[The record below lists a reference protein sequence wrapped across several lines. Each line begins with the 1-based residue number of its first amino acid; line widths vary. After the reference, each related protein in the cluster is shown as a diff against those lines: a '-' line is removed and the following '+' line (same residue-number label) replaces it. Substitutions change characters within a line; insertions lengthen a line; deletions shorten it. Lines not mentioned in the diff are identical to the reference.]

1 MCILVS
7 LPVIV
12 SYIRKPRRALKVSD
26 HDDDREDSPSSFL
39 ARRRSVIKSINNLH
53 APQRLY
59 MPGSDTLLDAID
71 PILLADHPED
81 IELWLPSAL
90 PSASRNAQCIAGLPQ
105 LEFRLRFVQAA
116 NALHDIRRLRRLT
129 RVLAISS
136 RTHITSSQKTATR
149 GRGPFQKTR
158 AQLSEAV
165 STYRVAR
172 KAIANLSP
180 NEEFGR
186 WKGAFLELK
195 DEDVRGPGLEDTK
208 SSRSRFVQ
216 SWIWTTASKLST
228 SSDDPDL
235 DAALRIEWCKAQE
248 RAKRYE
254 EELELVIEEMRRTL
268 VSFDLT
274 AHKWEQRAVSPS
286 LSALEATTAT
296 GIAAYAYKQ
305 ADLHRKLIPAFL
317 GDWYGI
323 LEGQPLA
330 ASWLKQYSRPS
341 PKNLRNRLPCNVK
354 LFHSAPSTPDVG
366 DGEVP
371 SSDGADSPND
381 DIIILS
387 DAIYGT

>member
-1 MCILVS
+1 MS
-7 LPVIV
+7 G
-12 SYIRKPRRALKVSD
+12 
-26 HDDDREDSPSSFL
+26 HDNNSEDSSNSFT
-39 ARRRSVIKSINNLH
+39 ARRRSVVKSINNLH

-105 LEFRLRFVQAA
+105 LEYRLRFVQAA
-116 NALHDIRRLRRLT
+116 SALHDIRRLRRLT
-129 RVLAISS
+129 RVLIRSS
-136 RTHITSSQKTATR
+136 RTHITSSQRTATR
-149 GRGPFQKTR
+149 GRGPFEKTR

-195 DEDVRGPGLEDTK
+195 DEDIRGPGLEDTK
-208 SSRSRFVQ
+208 SSKSRFVQ
-216 SWIWTTASKLST
+216 SWIWTTGSKLST

-235 DAALRIEWCKAQE
+235 DAALRVEWCKAQE

-274 AHKWEQRAVSPS
+274 ACKWEQRAVSPT
-286 LSALEATTAT
+286 LSALEASTAA
-296 GIAAYAYKQ
+296 GAAAYAYKQ
-305 ADLHRKLIPAFL
+305 ADLHRKLISTFL

-323 LEGQPLA
+323 LAGQPLA
-330 ASWLKQYSRPS
+330 ASWLKEYTRPPLKNSRS
-341 PKNLRNRLPCNVK
+341 RLPCNVK
-354 LFHSAPSTPDVG
+354 RFHSTPSAPDVG
-366 DGEVP
+366 VDEVP
-371 SSDGADSPND
+371 SSDEADSPRD
-381 DIIILS
+381 DI
-387 DAIYGT
+387 T